1 MIAAAVSIG
10 IGAGLGEAVHPPASA
25 GAVEAR
31 RDTTGEE
38 MGADLERLLGRAD
51 SAAAVEAPAPRPASP
66 ALVAARAVL
75 ASAGIESG
83 ARAAEV
89 QTALSRLSA
98 RVGRKS
104 DPDALRM
111 AFRAYFNYRA
121 AHPEEVRKP
130 YLYFVDYG
138 LDSRTP
144 RGWVFDMDALKVVDG
159 PFTVAHGRGSAPEGE
174 GVPTLFSNRS
184 GSATSSLG
192 LFLAQ
197 EVYEFTGHAG
207 GQVYRSI
214 GMRMRGLSGRFNSAA
229 RERRV
234 VAHGA
239 PYVTPDK
246 AGRSEGCPA
255 MEPERARELLPKLG
269 GGGLVFLFSPRDRT
283 WLREDPWASGGEV
296 PPVPAMGD

>member
-1 MIAAAVSIG
+1 MIAAAVSVG
-10 IGAGLGEAVHPPASA
+10 AGAGLGEAVHPPLSA

-31 RDTTGEE
+31 RDTTDET
-38 MGADLERLLGRAD
+38 MGSGLERLLASAD
-51 SAAAVEAPAPRPASP
+51 SAAAVEAPAPRRAGP

-83 ARAAEV
+83 ARETEV
-89 QTALSRLSA
+89 RTALGRLA
-98 RVGRKS
+98 DRVGRQS

-144 RGWVFDMDALKVVDG
+144 RGWVFDMDALEVVDG
-159 PFTVAHGRGSAPEGE
+159 PFTVAHGRGSAPGGE
-174 GVPTLFSNRS
+174 GVPTRFSNVS
-184 GSATSSLG
+184 GSAASSLG

-197 EVYEFTGHAG
+197 EVYSFTGHAG
-207 GQVYRSI
+207 GRVYHSV

-239 PYVTPDK
+239 PYVTPDR

-283 WLREDPWASGGEV
+283 WMREDPWVNGE
-296 PPVPAMGD
+296 PGAATNG